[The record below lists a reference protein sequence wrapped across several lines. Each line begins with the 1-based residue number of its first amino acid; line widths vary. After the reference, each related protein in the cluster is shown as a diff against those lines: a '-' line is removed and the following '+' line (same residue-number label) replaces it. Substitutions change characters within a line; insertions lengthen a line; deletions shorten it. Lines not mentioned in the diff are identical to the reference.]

1 MYLGIDVSK
10 LTIDCCLI
18 VDGQNYQKKFQNN
31 KGGFEQLIN
40 WLQSHKVNDKLH
52 CVCEAT
58 GTYYEAL
65 AEYLYSRYTITVE
78 NPRKIKG
85 YAIAEL
91 QRSKTDTQD
100 AKLIAQYCQDRK
112 HKLKAW
118 KPPTK
123 EQKQLQEI
131 ARYLDYLKQQRAT
144 EKAKQH
150 EAPDYIKSDIQTT
163 ISNLTAQIQIVKKQL
178 LQFYKDNPSY
188 NNLRKRL
195 KTITGIGEQA
205 TAVLLSTYKRHE
217 FKNAR
222 QFTAYLGLDPR
233 KFQSGT
239 SVNGK
244 SRISKIG
251 SSEIRKSLYMPALV
265 AYRCNAFPEFVGRLK
280 NKGKHI
286 KLILIAIMRKLAVIA
301 FTILQNGQDFQV
313 ERYK

>member
-1 MYLGIDVSK
+1 MATSGK
-10 LTIDCCLI
+10 RT
-18 VDGQNYQKKFQNN
+18 
-31 KGGFEQLIN
+31 
-40 WLQSHKVNDKLH
+40 
-52 CVCEAT
+52 EAIT
-58 GTYYEAL
+58 GN
-65 AEYLYSRYTITVE
+65 R
-78 NPRKIKG
+78 
-85 YAIAEL
+85 
-91 QRSKTDTQD
+91 
-100 AKLIAQYCQDRK
+100 
-112 HKLKAW
+112 
-118 KPPTK
+118 
-123 EQKQLQEI
+123 
-131 ARYLDYLKQQRAT
+131 RYLDYLKQQRAT

-150 EAPDYIKSDIQTT
+150 EAPDYIKSHIQKT
-163 ISNLTAQIQIVKKQL
+163 ISNLTAQIQTVKKQL

-217 FKNAR
+217 FKNAK

-233 KFQSGT
+233 KYQSGT

-251 SSEIRKSLYMPALV
+251 SSEIRKSLYMPAVV

-301 FTILQNGQDFQV
+301 FTLLKNGQDFLV

>member
-18 VDGQNYQKKFQNN
+18 ADGQNHQKKFQNN
-31 KGGFEQLIN
+31 KGGFEQLTK
-40 WLQSHKVNDKLH
+40 WLQSHKVSDKLH

-58 GTYYEAL
+58 GTYYEEL

-91 QRSKTDTQD
+91 QRSKIDTQD

-118 KPPTK
+118 QPPAK

-150 EAPDYIKSDIQTT
+150 EAPDYIKSHIQTT
-163 ISNLTAQIQIVKKQL
+163 IFKPDSTNTDSQKAITPV
-178 LQFYKDNPSY
+178 LQ
-188 NNLRKRL
+188 
-195 KTITGIGEQA
+195 
-205 TAVLLSTYKRHE
+205 
-217 FKNAR
+217 R
-222 QFTAYLGLDPR
+222 Q
-233 KFQSGT
+233 
-239 SVNGK
+239 
-244 SRISKIG
+244 SK
-251 SSEIRKSLYMPALV
+251 L
-265 AYRCNAFPEFVGRLK
+265 
-280 NKGKHI
+280 
-286 KLILIAIMRKLAVIA
+286 
-301 FTILQNGQDFQV
+301 
-313 ERYK
+313 

>member
-18 VDGQNYQKKFQNN
+18 ADGQNHQKKFQNN
-31 KGGFEQLIN
+31 ERGFEQLTK
-40 WLQSHKVNDKLH
+40 WLQSHKVSDNLH

-58 GTYYEAL
+58 GTYYEEL

-118 KPPTK
+118 QPPAK

-144 EKAKQH
+144 EKSQTTRSTRLH
-150 EAPDYIKSDIQTT
+150 QIPYSNNYFKSDSTNTDSQKAITP
-163 ISNLTAQIQIVKKQL
+163 V
-178 LQFYKDNPSY
+178 LQ
-188 NNLRKRL
+188 
-195 KTITGIGEQA
+195 
-205 TAVLLSTYKRHE
+205 
-217 FKNAR
+217 R
-222 QFTAYLGLDPR
+222 Q
-233 KFQSGT
+233 
-239 SVNGK
+239 
-244 SRISKIG
+244 SK
-251 SSEIRKSLYMPALV
+251 L
-265 AYRCNAFPEFVGRLK
+265 
-280 NKGKHI
+280 
-286 KLILIAIMRKLAVIA
+286 
-301 FTILQNGQDFQV
+301 
-313 ERYK
+313 

>member
-1 MYLGIDVSK
+1 M
-10 LTIDCCLI
+10 
-18 VDGQNYQKKFQNN
+18 
-31 KGGFEQLIN
+31 
-40 WLQSHKVNDKLH
+40 
-52 CVCEAT
+52 
-58 GTYYEAL
+58 

-100 AKLIAQYCQDRK
+100 AKLI
-112 HKLKAW
+112 
-118 KPPTK
+118 
-123 EQKQLQEI
+123 
-131 ARYLDYLKQQRAT
+131 
-144 EKAKQH
+144 
-150 EAPDYIKSDIQTT
+150 
-163 ISNLTAQIQIVKKQL
+163 
-178 LQFYKDNPSY
+178 
-188 NNLRKRL
+188 
-195 KTITGIGEQA
+195 GEQA

-217 FKNAR
+217 FKNAK

-233 KFQSGT
+233 KYQSGT

-251 SSEIRKSLYMPALV
+251 SSEIRKSLYMPAVV

-301 FTILQNGQDFQV
+301 FTLLKNGQDFQV